1 MDAKPSL
8 SPTAPTVTDPDA
20 NPGSPDRLAGVLLEH
35 WGYRDFLPLQR
46 RAMEAILARRD
57 CLVVLPTGGGK
68 SLCYQAPAVAGDGLA
83 VVVSPLIALMKDQ
96 VDVLTANGVPAAYY
110 NSTQG
115 PGQRADVR
123 ERLGRGDLKL
133 LYLAPEQLS
142 ADAGG
147 EIHAL
152 LDRRPPAFF
161 AIDEAH
167 CISQWGHDFRP
178 DYRLLGR
185 LRERF
190 PGVSFHA
197 FTATATPLVRQ
208 DIVEQLHLHEPEVL
222 VGSFDR
228 PNLVFRA
235 RHRGNLGADVRRTL
249 ERHRGEAGIVYCL
262 TRREVDSL
270 AARLAEQGYDALP
283 YHAGLSDEVRSAHQE
298 AFLSERTD
306 VIVATVA
313 FGMGIDRPDVRF
325 VLHAAAPR
333 SIEHYQ
339 QESGRAG
346 RDGQEAECLLLYSA
360 ADFARWRSLLA
371 RDGALDERSTRLLR
385 EMSRFAAATRCR
397 HRALVEHFGQDY
409 PDRPCGACDWC
420 LGELEPVEEPV
431 VLAQKILSCVLR
443 LDQSF
448 GLGHVM
454 DVLRGRGTDKVL
466 SRGHDDLSTYGL
478 LASTHADELRGYLE
492 QLLDAG
498 FLRLSGERYPV
509 LQVTAEG
516 IRLVKAETGCELYR
530 QHQPKRAARPARAAA
545 AEGDSWEGVD
555 RELFEELRD
564 LRLEIAR
571 TRAVPAYVVF
581 TDRTLRDL
589 ARRRPTDERDLLGV
603 HGIGAAK
610 AADPGPLFLERI
622 RQWRGG
628 AQDSPEPEAG
638 PG

>member
-1 MDAKPSL
+1 MDAKPSF
-8 SPTAPTVTDPDA
+8 SSTAPTVTEPNA
-20 NPGSPDRLAGVLLEH
+20 NPASSVSLAGVLLEH

-57 CLVVLPTGGGK
+57 SLVVLPTGGGK
-68 SLCYQAPAVAGDGLA
+68 SLCYQAPAVAGDGVA

-115 PGQRADVR
+115 PEQRADVR
-123 ERLGRGDLKL
+123 ARLGRGDLKL
-133 LYLAPEQLS
+133 LYLAPERLS

-228 PNLVFRA
+228 PNLVYRA
-235 RHRGNLGADVRRTL
+235 RHRGNLGTEVRRTL

-270 AARLAEQGYDALP
+270 AARLAEQGYDAVP
-283 YHAGLSDEVRSAHQE
+283 YHAGLSDEERSAHQE

-371 RDGALDERSTRLLR
+371 RDGALDERSSRLLR

-397 HRALVEHFGQDY
+397 HRALVEHFGQEY
-409 PDRPCGACDWC
+409 PERPCGACDWC

-431 VLAQKILSCVLR
+431 VLGQKILSCVLR
-443 LDQSF
+443 LEQSW
-448 GLGHVM
+448 GMGHVM

-466 SRGHDDLSTYGL
+466 SRGHDDLSTFGL
-478 LASTHADELRGYLE
+478 LSATPADELRGYLE
-492 QLLDAG
+492 QLVDAG

-509 LQVTAEG
+509 LQITPEG
-516 IRLVKAETGCELYR
+516 IRLVKAESGCELYR
-530 QHQPKRAARPARAAA
+530 QHQPQRAARPARRAAA

-555 RELFEELRD
+555 RELFDDLRD

-571 TRAVPAYVVF
+571 ARGVPAYVVF

-589 ARRRPTDERDLLGV
+589 ARRRPTDERELLHV

-622 RQWRGG
+622 RRWAARS
-628 AQDSPEPEAG
+628 SPLDPPA
-638 PG
+638 